1 MTAVSAIGG
10 APDAAIVSPGAR
22 IDRVLVAAAL
32 VAAGWG
38 ANQFTPLSVV
48 YRLEAGW
55 STMSVV
61 EVFTV
66 YLAGLVPA
74 LLLGCRTADRFG
86 HRRVVRIALAVTAAG
101 SLLLALAEV
110 SDEVVVVSRLATGV
124 AAGLIVSAG
133 AAWLRALS
141 PGADRGARFA
151 VYATGAGF
159 ALGPLLAGILA
170 AWLPAPSVVPCL
182 VHGGFALLVLGLTA
196 RIPEMCS
203 IPGPPPAAPVRD
215 RWSAITHPR
224 FVGIV
229 LPASPAIFA
238 AVTVSYVVL
247 PPFVLDRVRDH
258 APLFSGLVAAVTLLV
273 GLAVQPLAA
282 KIDRPGSARATLIA
296 MGTVVIGLLL
306 GALAIEEVSP
316 LLVLAAA
323 VFLGAGYGLTLES
336 GLAEI
341 GRLAPPGALP
351 TVSALFQGVAHSGFL
366 APLLLAVM
374 ARSATYPEL
383 LAGLALIGF
392 ILLIGAAVHAARHAH
407 QDLSRTD
414 PTQQEL
420 TWEE

>member
-1 MTAVSAIGG
+1 VAAVSAIGG
-10 APDAAIVSPGAR
+10 VPEAATASPGAR
-22 IDRVLVAAAL
+22 TDRVLVAAAL
-32 VAAGWG
+32 VTAGWG

-48 YRLEAGW
+48 YRIEAGW

-61 EVFTV
+61 EVFTI

-110 SDEVVVVSRLATGV
+110 SGEVVVVSRLATGV

-141 PGADRGARFA
+141 PGADRGTRFA

-159 ALGPLLAGILA
+159 ALGPLLAGTLA

-182 VHGGFALLVLGLTA
+182 VHGGFALLVLVLTA

-282 KIDRPGSARATLIA
+282 KIDRPGTARATLVA

-316 LLVLAAA
+316 LLVLGAA

-383 LAGLALIGF
+383 LAGLALVGF
-392 ILLIGAAVHAARHAH
+392 ILLMGAAVHAARHAH
-407 QDLSRTD
+407 QDPSRTD
-414 PTQQEL
+414 PTHQEL